1 MGYTTTYQFLEY
13 PKESHSLLVSGK
25 IPETASEFY
34 LETRSEAPELDPN
47 DLRSLVH
54 PKILEDNRLVT
65 GLQEGKIKVSC
76 TVVEKFDGVTVNTKT
91 YILY

>member
-13 PKESHSLLVSGK
+13 PVESHSLFMSGK

-34 LETRSEAPELDPN
+34 LETRSEEPELDTN

-54 PKILEDNRLVT
+54 PKILENNRLVT
-65 GLQEGKIKVSC
+65 NLQEEKIKVSC
-76 TVVEKFDGVTVNTKT
+76 TVVEKFDGITFFSIT